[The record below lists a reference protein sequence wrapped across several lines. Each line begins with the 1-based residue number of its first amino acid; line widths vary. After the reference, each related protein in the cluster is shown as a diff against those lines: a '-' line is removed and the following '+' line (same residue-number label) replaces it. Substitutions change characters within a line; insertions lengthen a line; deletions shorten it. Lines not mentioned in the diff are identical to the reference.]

1 MAENTD
7 KKAPPRAVKAEFDDS
22 LSATSNAG
30 AVLYEQ
36 MMRAIDMRKLL
47 GKHLPARSPDCEYS
61 SAEIAYAA
69 IAGLLCQGKGFQCAE
84 IIRKDELL
92 AKIFGLEQRVGS
104 ESTLYRGLCDMAGL
118 PQRKR
123 GEVYVPAG
131 PRQASIDMFG
141 TQRKTPKLRRLV
153 PDEPEAMRPD
163 NKKSMEQLLAAQAR
177 RCCEKLP
184 FQALGSGQFVC
195 CHGDATDVEV
205 EGSCFDAAKINH
217 EGNLSL
223 RLQTLRVGSIYCA
236 EQLLA
241 GATDEGTNLP
251 QLLERAHQDVL
262 RHICGSHPLL
272 VPPDAAYGANTVV
285 APLVRLHHYY
295 LICANQYRDM
305 LTGMAQELQ
314 QTEWAATGSDASR
327 GWSQSQLGVFRHQ
340 PEGWSAP
347 QIVIARRWKCVGELG
362 VDWHYSFLYTNIDR
376 GVVSKNKLRQY
387 GYVPYLWMLYGSKQ
401 GHENYY
407 KARLTDLGGHH
418 PGSGR
423 LGAAQA
429 LSALIGL
436 SANVCAIMSYKVV
449 PEKDRGIRP
458 WRFVRDYV
466 HVAGCVVMQAGRVLL
481 VKLAGGSQTDEYKSG
496 WLEAFACARR
506 L

>member
-1 MAENTD
+1 MAKNAE
-7 KKAPPRAVKAEFDDS
+7 KKAPPRAVKAEFDES
-22 LSATSNAG
+22 LSATPNAG

-36 MMRAIDMRKLL
+36 AMRAIDMRKLL
-47 GKHLPARSPDCEYS
+47 GEHLPARSPDCEYS
-61 SAEIAYAA
+61 SADIAYGV

-84 IIRKDELL
+84 GIRKDELL
-92 AKIFGLEQRVGS
+92 AKIFGLEERVG
-104 ESTLYRGLCDMAGL
+104 TDATVYRGLCDMAGL

-123 GEVYVPAG
+123 DEVYVPAG

-141 TQRKTPKLRRLV
+141 TERKTPKLRRLV
-153 PDEPEAMRPD
+153 PEEPEAMRSD

-184 FQALGSGQFVC
+184 FQALTSGQFVC

-205 EGSCFDAAKINH
+205 DGNCFDAAEINH
-217 EGNLSL
+217 EGKMSL

-236 EQLLA
+236 EQLLP
-241 GATDEGTNLP
+241 GATDEGRNLP
-251 QLLERAHQDVL
+251 ELIKRAHQGVL
-262 RHICGSHPLL
+262 RHICGSHLILDLL
-272 VPPDAAYGANTVV
+272 DAAYCEKPVV
-285 APLVRLHHYY
+285 DTLVGLNHYY

-305 LTGMAQELQ
+305 LTRMAQQLQ
-314 QTEWAATGSDASR
+314 PTEWAATGPDLSR
-327 GWSQSQLGVFRHQ
+327 GWSESQVGVFRHQ

-347 QIVIARRWKCVGELG
+347 QIVIARRWKCVDELAL
-362 VDWHYSFLYTNIDR
+362 DWHYSFLYTNLDR
-376 GVVSKNKLRQY
+376 SVVSKNKLRQY

-418 PGSGR
+418 PSSGR

-436 SANVCAIMSYKVV
+436 AANICAVMSYKVV
-449 PEKDRGIRP
+449 PKNDRGIRP

-481 VKLAGGSQTDEYKSG
+481 VKLAGGNQSNQYKSR
-496 WLEAFACARR
+496 WLEAFACAQR